1 MPYELLGKF
10 RRMLIYALWRPKLRA
25 IYRVAR
31 IFLGMISGLTKEMDA
46 SVVYAGTFL
55 TVNGLKRAAF
65 RLFGPGYPEASV
77 RVLRTYP
84 LNRAVCIITSK
95 LALNFMAQ

>member
-55 TVNGLKRAAF
+55 TVNGLKAAF

-84 LNRAVCIITSK
+84 LNWAVFIITSK
-95 LALNFMAQ
+95 LALNFMVQ